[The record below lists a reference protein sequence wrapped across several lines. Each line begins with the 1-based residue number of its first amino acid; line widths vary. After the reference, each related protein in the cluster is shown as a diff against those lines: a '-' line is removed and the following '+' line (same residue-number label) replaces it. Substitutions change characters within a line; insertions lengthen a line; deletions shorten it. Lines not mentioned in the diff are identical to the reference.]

1 MLKLSIIIPVYNVEK
16 YLARCLDSVLYPSL
30 SDYEIII
37 VNDGSTDSS
46 PAIAA
51 RYAAKHPALIRL
63 ITTENGGLGHA
74 RNTGLEHAKGEYVL
88 FLDSD
93 DRLSGS
99 ALPEMM
105 DTLQGDFDI
114 CFFDYSSVN
123 EADQV
128 LKTVSGAERGG
139 EFSLSEYPE
148 LLFQPPNA
156 CNKLWRRSLFGD
168 DIRFPDRLWFEDL
181 CTTPKLYLRAGKMIA
196 VHNPWYEYLMRQ
208 GSITNSQSIGRN
220 LDIIT
225 AVDEVLD
232 YYKRMGCYERYKPQ
246 LEYMALYHE
255 LITSTTRVNLIDRK
269 STVQDELLEHF
280 TEEFPKCDENPYVK
294 AMGFKLKLLLFL
306 IRRRMRFAINLIMRL
321 NNRIKGK

>member
-1 MLKLSIIIPVYNVEK
+1 MKLSIIIPVYNVEK
-16 YLARCLDSVLYPSL
+16 YLPRCLDSVLYPNL

-37 VNDGSTDSS
+37 VNDGSSDSS

-51 RYAAKHPALIRL
+51 RYAAEHPLLIRL
-63 ITTENGGLGHA
+63 ISTENGGLGHA
-74 RNTGLEHAKGEYVL
+74 RNTGLEYARGEYIL

-99 ALPEMM
+99 ALPEIM
-105 DTLQGDFDI
+105 DTLRGDFDI
-114 CFFDYSSVN
+114 CLFDYCSVN

-128 LKTVSGAERGG
+128 LKTVSCAERDG
-139 EFSLSEYPE
+139 EFSLSQYPE

-156 CNKLWRRSLFGD
+156 CNKLWRRTLFGD
-168 DIRFPDRLWFEDL
+168 DIRFPDRMWFEDL
-181 CTTPKLYLRAGKMIA
+181 CTTPKLYLRAGKMLA
-196 VHNPWYEYLMRQ
+196 VHKPWYEYLMRQ

-225 AVDEVLD
+225 AVDGVID

-255 LITSTTRVNLIDRK
+255 LIASTTRVNLIDRE
-269 STVQDELLEHF
+269 SAVQDKLLEHF
-280 TEEFPKCDENPYVK
+280 TEKFPNYGENPYTQ

-306 IRRRMRFAINLIMRL
+306 IRRRRRLAINLIMRL
-321 NNRIKGK
+321 NNLIKGK